1 MASDPAGR
9 AAPDQPGEALA
20 GEEAASHGPIEDPG
34 ELRAAIS
41 NAMVTLKKQFYGKG
55 PTKAKTYFNENY
67 VFCVLE
73 GGLTR
78 NEETLLEAGEAE
90 LVRAYRLRFE
100 AVMSKP
106 TTEAVEQ
113 LTGRRV
119 LGYHSQI
126 VFEPER
132 GFEIFVLDSP
142 PGAN

>member
-1 MASDPAGR
+1 M
-9 AAPDQPGEALA
+9 A
-20 GEEAASHGPIEDPG
+20 GEGAAARGPIEDPG

-41 NAMVTLKKQFYGKG
+41 NAMVTLKKQYYGKG
-55 PTKAKTYFNENY
+55 PFKAKTYLNDNY

-78 NEETLLEAGEAE
+78 NELTLLEAGEAE
-90 LVRAYRLRFE
+90 VVRAFRLRFE
-100 AVMSKP
+100 SVMSKL
-106 TTEAVEQ
+106 TTQAVEQ

-132 GFEIFVLDSP
+132 SFEIFVLEDP
-142 PGAN
+142 PGG

>member
-1 MASDPAGR
+1 MARESSDRPA
-9 AAPDQPGEALA
+9 PEQPGEALA
-20 GEEAASHGPIEDPG
+20 GEEAAVRGPIEDPG

-55 PTKAKTYFNENY
+55 PFKAKTYLNETY

-78 NEETLLEAGEAE
+78 NEQTLLEAGEAE
-90 LVRAYRLRFE
+90 LVRTYRMRFD

-106 TTEAVEQ
+106 TMEAVEQ

-126 VFEPER
+126 IFEPER
-132 GFEIFVLDSP
+132 SFEIFVLDRP
-142 PGAN
+142 PGD